1 MLNLSGLNVRHKTC
15 GCPAEAARC
24 PQCGIWSPR
33 NEIRHRY
40 FWEPDLRQP
49 TVTEVLCG
57 CYLCPACPEGQR
69 WFVVAPPEFRTRRQY
84 SATAQRFAVDLV
96 RKHGLSVEQAAA
108 AAQDMFHLPE
118 LQATTI
124 LSWLRA
130 AGDAVDSFAHVEA
143 AVEAFSG
150 QMALDEVY
158 DGEWYVIKATDPL
171 NDVELGWVMG
181 GGSPSDRHMRAFLLD
196 LKAAGFHPKLV
207 VTDGSSLYPNVIA
220 EVWPDAKHQR
230 CVFHFIKQLNENLR
244 SAFWA
249 AYHTM
254 PKPPKRKR
262 GRPKKRGRP
271 RKDKEKRD
279 NRRKVRAARYLLLKR
294 ENLPG
299 EKDRWTD
306 RERTVLAEAIALCPP
321 LGVLRRFVVQHHE
334 LFGPTTDSHE
344 LAEQRRKAILDDHE
358 FNAVEALAKPLER
371 LRDDDLFERLTR
383 YLDFDNA
390 DKTSNHVERE
400 NREIRKRQK
409 AHYRFRSLES
419 LCALLQL
426 LTVRKP
432 VPGKPTKLVPSACS
446 QASDEE
452 VRQAA

>member
-1 MLNLSGLNVRHKTC
+1 MKNLSSVDVRRKTR
-15 GCPAEAARC
+15 GSPAEAARC
-24 PQCGIWSPR
+24 PRCGTWSPR
-33 NEIRHRY
+33 NEIRHRF

-57 CYLCPACPEGQR
+57 CYLCPSCPEGQR
-69 WFVVAPPEFRTRRQY
+69 WFVVTPPEFRTRRQY
-84 SATAQRFAVDLV
+84 AVTAQRLAVDLV
-96 RKHGLSVEQAAA
+96 RKHGMSVEQAAA
-108 AAQDMFHLPE
+108 AARDMFHLPE

-130 AGDAVDSFAHVEA
+130 AGDAVDPLAHVEA

-181 GGSPSDRHMRAFLLD
+181 KGAPSDGHMQAFLLD

-230 CVFHFIKQLNENLR
+230 CVFHFIKQLNDDLR

-249 AYHTM
+249 AYNTM
-254 PKPPKRKR
+254 PKPPKRNR

-279 NRRKVRAARYLLLKR
+279 NRRRVRTARYLLLKR
-294 ENLPG
+294 ETLPG
-299 EKDRWTD
+299 E
-306 RERTVLAEAIALCPP
+306 RERWSEEERAALAQAIELCPP

-334 LFGPTTDSHE
+334 LFGPTTVSHE
-344 LAEQRRKAILDDHE
+344 LAEQRRKAILDDPE
-358 FNAVEALAKPLER
+358 FNALAALTKPLSR

-400 NREIRKRQK
+400 NRELRRRQK
-409 AHYRFRSLES
+409 THYRFRSLES
-419 LCALLQL
+419 ICALLQL
-426 LTVRKP
+426 LTVRKTAP
-432 VPGKPTKLVPSACS
+432 SQPTKLVPSACS
-446 QASDEE
+446 QVREEE
-452 VRQAA
+452 VRRAA